1 MSKVVVITGSFDPI
15 HTSHIDYIKSVSKL
29 GEVLVVGVNSD
40 EWLVRKKGQSF
51 MPFEDRVR
59 IVQEIKEVDY
69 AIPFD
74 DRNDSFDDI
83 IAWTRRAYPTHTI
96 VFVNSVACTANIVDD
111 HAFELVQKELMFK
124 EKEK

>member
-15 HTSHIDYIKSVSKL
+15 HNSHIDYIKSVSKL

-59 IVQEIKEVDY
+59 IVQEIEEVDY

-74 DRNDSFDDI
+74 DRNDSIDDI

-96 VFVNSVACTANIVDD
+96 VFVNSGDCT
-111 HAFELVQKELMFK
+111 ELMFK